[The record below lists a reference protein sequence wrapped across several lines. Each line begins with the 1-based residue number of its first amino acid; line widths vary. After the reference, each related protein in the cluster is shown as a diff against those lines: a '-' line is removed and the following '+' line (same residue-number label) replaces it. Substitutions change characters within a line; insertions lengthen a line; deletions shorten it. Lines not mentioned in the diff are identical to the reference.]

1 VYVEVFSSIVFVAR
15 THIHDKLLCGKPRY
29 FYRYFS
35 EIYENK
41 NKTDNTNHV
50 KNEVYSININNAKT
64 AENGLK
70 SEKKPCKCLFCVIR
84 FRSCVRHAMKREIAS
99 DGDTPDTVC

>member
-1 VYVEVFSSIVFVAR
+1 MYAEVFSSIVFVAR
-15 THIHDKLLCGKPRY
+15 THIHDKLLYGKPRY

-41 NKTDNTNHV
+41 NKTDNTNHA

-70 SEKKPCKCLFCVIR
+70 SEKKTCKCLFCVIR

-99 DGDTPDTVC
+99 GGDTPDTVC

>member
-1 VYVEVFSSIVFVAR
+1 MYVEVFSSIVFVAR
-15 THIHDKLLCGKPRY
+15 THIHDKLLYGKPRY

-41 NKTDNTNHV
+41 NKTDNTNHA

-64 AENGLK
+64 AEKWLK
-70 SEKKPCKCLFCVIR
+70 IRKKTLQMR
-84 FRSCVRHAMKREIAS
+84 FLCDKI
-99 DGDTPDTVC
+99 

>member
-1 VYVEVFSSIVFVAR
+1 MEVLSSIVFAAR
-15 THIHDKLLCGKPRY
+15 THIHDKLLYGKPRY

-41 NKTDNTNHV
+41 NKTDNTNHA

-70 SEKKPCKCLFCVIR
+70 SEKNPCK
-84 FRSCVRHAMKREIAS
+84 
-99 DGDTPDTVC
+99 